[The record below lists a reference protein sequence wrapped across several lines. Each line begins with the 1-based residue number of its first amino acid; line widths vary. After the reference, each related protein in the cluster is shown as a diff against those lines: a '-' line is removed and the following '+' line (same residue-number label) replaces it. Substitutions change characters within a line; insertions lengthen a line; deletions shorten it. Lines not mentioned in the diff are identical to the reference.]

1 MGIVMKLAELLNS
14 KSAVKT
20 LTVNVLAEDMY
31 VPEQC
36 TATVGC
42 AHADVTL
49 LIAKNNHTLMMVA
62 HASATV
68 DFANNTLIDF
78 DLLREPHDYI
88 CLSEIEDFKDT
99 PYDLHDID
107 SYLSDNETLI
117 TWVKNNQRKLCQMSL
132 EDFQS
137 LPLTV
142 HGAYSKE

>member
-1 MGIVMKLAELLNS
+1 MKLAELLNS

-20 LTVNVLAEDMY
+20 LTVNVLAEDLY

-42 AHADVTL
+42 VHADVTL
-49 LIAKNNHTLMMVA
+49 LTAQNNHTLMMVA

-68 DFANNTLIDF
+68 NFTNNTLIDF
-78 DLLREPHDYI
+78 ALLKEPNDYI
-88 CLSEIEDFKDT
+88 CLSEIEGFKDIL
-99 PYDLHDID
+99 YDLHDVD

-117 TWVKNNQRKLCQMSL
+117 TWIKNNQRELSQMSL

-142 HGAYSKE
+142 HGVYSKE

>member
-1 MGIVMKLAELLNS
+1 MKLAELLND
-14 KSAVKT
+14 ATAIQT
-20 LTVNVLAEDMY
+20 LSINVQADDTY

-42 AHADVTL
+42 VHADVTL
-49 LIAKNNHTLMMVA
+49 LIAQNNHTLMMVA

-68 DFANNTLIDF
+68 NFANNTLIDF

-88 CLSEIEDFKDT
+88 CLSEIEGFKDT

-132 EDFQS
+132 EDFQA
-137 LPLTV
+137 LPLTI
-142 HGAYSKE
+142 HGNYSKEW

>member
-1 MGIVMKLAELLNS
+1 MKLAELLNS

-42 AHADVTL
+42 VHADVTL
-49 LIAKNNHTLMMVA
+49 LIAQNNHTLMMVA

-68 DFANNTLIDF
+68 NFTNNTLIDF

-88 CLSEIEDFKDT
+88 CMSEIEDFKDT

-142 HGAYSKE
+142 HGVYSKE

>member
-1 MGIVMKLAELLNS
+1 MKLAELLND
-14 KSAVKT
+14 ATAIQT
-20 LTVNVLAEDMY
+20 LSINVQADDTY

-42 AHADVTL
+42 VHADVTL
-49 LIAKNNHTLMMVA
+49 LIAQNNHTLMMVA

-68 DFANNTLIDF
+68 NFTNNTLIDF

-88 CLSEIEDFKDT
+88 CMSGIEDFKDT

-132 EDFQS
+132 EDFQA

-142 HGAYSKE
+142 HGNYSKE